1 MIPQPVNQN
10 LNKLIEIL
18 IGTRTNRSIGISI
31 GYTHVRRTLAAS
43 EWHPQACS
51 GVAVQQALLYPVLV
65 VSTYEFLGALGV
77 QNVESAG
84 AECAAAPV
92 LRKRLFCP
100 NKTQFDQHT
109 MRSASYF
116 TCCDY
121 YWPVVLMTYR

>member
-1 MIPQPVNQN
+1 MIPRPVNQN

-84 AECAAAPV
+84 QNAQL
-92 LRKRLFCP
+92 LRYCESGSSAQIKL
-100 NKTQFDQHT
+100 NSIS

>member
-1 MIPQPVNQN
+1 MISRPVNRN
-10 LNKLIEIL
+10 LNKLIGIL
-18 IGTRTNRSIGISI
+18 IGTRTNRSM
-31 GYTHVRRTLAAS
+31 RRTLAAS

-84 AECAAAPV
+84 QNAQL
-92 LRKRLFCP
+92 LRYCESGSSAQIKL
-100 NKTQFDQHT
+100 NSIS

-121 YWPVVLMTYR
+121 YWPVALMTYR